1 MNSGNGNSTPITG
14 GPSAPWSTKKSSLLY
29 GVNYWGANYF
39 RVNDAG
45 NMEIRPLGQNGPA
58 LDLYCLVQDLIE
70 RGIRLPILL
79 RFPDIIKA
87 RIELLNGC
95 FSRAMEE
102 AKYTGVYR
110 GVYPIKVNQQKH
122 LVEEILEFGQFHR
135 MGLEAGSKP
144 ELLITLAHMDTPN
157 ALIICNGFKDQEYIE
172 MALISQKL
180 GRNTIIVVDRH
191 SELSLIINASR
202 RLNIKPKIGFRAKLN
217 TPSSGRWAETSGAKS
232 KFGLTPSEIVRGI
245 EMLKQENMLDCLQ
258 LLHFHI
264 GSQIPSIQSIKGAI
278 KEGARFFTE
287 VYALGANLKYIDVG
301 GGLGVDYDGSGR
313 SDSSTNYSEQE
324 YANDIVAI
332 LQSICDEKKVPHPD
346 IVSESGRSLV
356 AHATALIFDVLG
368 HSEVAIQD
376 FVLPSSEKEHRLVQ
390 DLYEIYKLLNKD
402 NINEYYN
409 DLIEKKRDTLQLFTY
424 GVLSLD
430 QRAKAEDLFRA
441 IATRIVHI
449 ARENNEL
456 EDIRYALEQELSDTY
471 FCNFSVFQS
480 LPDSWAL
487 EQLFPIVPIH
497 RLNERPERRAT
508 LVDLTCDSDG
518 QITNFIDVEAGGV
531 QKYLEVHALEPGQ
544 PYYMG
549 VFLTGAYQE
558 ILGDLHNLFGDT
570 DAVHVSLTETD
581 SYYTIDH
588 VVQGNDIREVLQYVE
603 YEKPELLERVRKATE
618 SGILK
623 GTISR
628 PEARLLLEHYERG
641 LSSYTYLTEEHN
653 EPFLQ
658 YFAEESNP
666 MGPIS
671 QFIHQ
676 TLPAL

>member
-1 MNSGNGNSTPITG
+1 MSQGNSNSSWTV
-14 GPSAPWSTKKSSLLY
+14 KKSGELY

-39 RVNDAG
+39 RINEAG
-45 NMEIRPLGQNGPA
+45 NMELRPMGPDGPG
-58 LDLYCLVQDLIE
+58 LDLYNLTQDLNE
-70 RGIRLPILL
+70 RGIRMPILL
-79 RFPDIIKA
+79 RFPDIVRS
-87 RIELLNGC
+87 RIELLSNC
-95 FSRAMEE
+95 FRKAVEE
-102 AKYTGVYR
+102 AKYSGTYR
-110 GVYPIKVNQQKH
+110 GVYPVKVNQQKH
-122 LVEEILEFGQFHR
+122 LVEEIVEFGQAHGF
-135 MGLEAGSKP
+135 GLEAGSKP
-144 ELLITLAHMDTPN
+144 ELLIALAHMDTPN
-157 ALIICNGFKDQEYIE
+157 ALIICNGFKDHEYIE

-180 GRNTIIVVDRH
+180 GRNTFIVVDRY
-191 SELSLIINASR
+191 SELQMIVTASR

-232 KFGLTPSEIVRGI
+232 KFGLTPSEIVKGVDY
-245 EMLKQENMLDCLQ
+245 LKQEGMLDCLQ

-287 VYALGANLKYIDVG
+287 VFALGASSLKYIDVG

-346 IVSESGRSLV
+346 IISESGRSLV
-356 AHATALIFDVLG
+356 AHSTALVFDVLG
-368 HSEVAIQD
+368 HSEVALPD
-376 FVLPSSEKEHRLVQ
+376 YVLQNAEKESRLVQ
-390 DLYEIYKLLNKD
+390 DLYEIYKSLNKD

-441 IATRIVHI
+441 IATKIVFI

-456 EDIRYALEQELSDTY
+456 EDMRYALEQELSDTY
-471 FCNFSVFQS
+471 YCNFSVFQS

-487 EQLFPIVPIH
+487 EQLFPIVPLH

-518 QITNFIDVEAGGV
+518 QLTSFIDAEAGGI
-531 QKYLEVHALEPGQ
+531 QKYLEVHALEPGK

-570 DAVHVSLTETD
+570 DAVHVSLTED
-581 SYYTIDH
+581 GQYTIDH
-588 VVQGNDIREVLQYVE
+588 VVEGNDIREVLEYVE
-603 YEKPELLERVRKATE
+603 YQKPELLERVRKATE
-618 SGILK
+618 TGILR

-628 PEARLLLEHYERG
+628 QEARLLMEHYERG
-641 LSSYTYLTEEHN
+641 LTSYTYLTEEQN
-653 EPFLQ
+653 APFYNQLSRREFNGSDQ
-658 YFAEESNP
+658 SVH
-666 MGPIS
+666 
-671 QFIHQ
+671 HQ
-676 TLPAL
+676 TLQTL

>member
-1 MNSGNGNSTPITG
+1 MSE
-14 GPSAPWSTKKSSLLY
+14 WSTKKSAELY
-29 GVNYWGANYF
+29 GVNYWGANFF
-39 RVNDAG
+39 RVNEAG
-45 NMEIRPLGQNGPA
+45 NVEVKPAGLTGPG
-58 LDLYCLVQDLIE
+58 LDLYKLVQDLQE
-70 RGIRLPILL
+70 RGIRMPILV

-95 FSRAMEE
+95 FNRAIEE
-102 AKYTGVYR
+102 AKYGGVYR

-122 LVEEILEFGQFHR
+122 LVEEILDFGQFHR

-180 GRNTIIVVDRH
+180 GRNTFIVVDRY
-191 SELSLIINASR
+191 SELAMIIAAGR
-202 RLNIKPKIGFRAKLN
+202 RLDIRPKIGFRAKLN
-217 TPSSGRWAETSGAKS
+217 TPGSGRWSESSGAKS
-232 KFGLTPSEIVRGI
+232 KFGLTPSEIVKGLEVLRT
-245 EMLKQENMLDCLQ
+245 ENMLDCLQ
-258 LLHFHI
+258 LIHFHI
-264 GSQIPSIQSIKGAI
+264 GSQIPSIQAIKAAI

-287 VYALGANLKYIDVG
+287 IYALGAQLKYIDVG

-332 LQSICDEKKVPHPD
+332 LQSICDEKKIPHPD
-346 IVSESGRSLV
+346 IISESGRALV
-356 AHATALIFDVLG
+356 AHATALICDALGQSEMVLR
-368 HSEVAIQD
+368 D
-376 FVLPSSEKEHRLVQ
+376 YVLANVEKESRLVQ
-390 DLYEIYKLLNKD
+390 DLWDIYRSLNQN

-409 DLIEKKRDTLQLFTY
+409 DLVEKKRDTLQLFTY
-424 GVLSLD
+424 GVLSLE

-441 IATRIVHI
+441 IATKIV
-449 ARENNEL
+449 EL
-456 EDIRYALEQELSDTY
+456 SRGNSELDDIRYNLEQELSDTY

-487 EQLFPIVPIH
+487 DQLFPILPIH
-497 RLNERPERRAT
+497 RLQERPDRRAV

-518 QITNFIDVEAGGV
+518 NISNFIDAETGGE
-531 QKYLEVHALEPGQ
+531 QKYVEVHNLEPGQ

-570 DAVHVSLTETD
+570 DAVHVSLNENG
-581 SYYTIDH
+581 YQIDH
-588 VVQGNDIREVLQYVE
+588 VVEGDDVEEVLEYVE
-603 YEKPELLERVRKATE
+603 YHRADLLERVRKATE
-618 SGILK
+618 SSILK

-628 PEARLLLEHYERG
+628 SEARLLLEHYERG
-641 LSSYTYLTEEHN
+641 LSSYTYLTEDSAM
-653 EPFLQ
+653 PFL
-658 YFAEESNP
+658 
-666 MGPIS
+666 S
-671 QFIHQ
+671 QKKEPHNGHANSPNNGSDQ
-676 TLPAL
+676 PVHHEALSPLQLRDVKGRV

>member
-1 MNSGNGNSTPITG
+1 MSDWGVE
-14 GPSAPWSTKKSSLLY
+14 KSKELY
-29 GVNYWGANYF
+29 GINYWGANYF
-39 RVNDAG
+39 SINDEG
-45 NMEIRPLGQNGPA
+45 NVAVHPQGPNGPK
-58 LDLYCLVQDLIE
+58 LDLYHLTQDLLE
-70 RGIRLPILL
+70 RGIRMPILL
-79 RFPDIIKA
+79 RFPDII
-87 RIELLNGC
+87 RSRLELLAGC
-95 FSRAMEE
+95 FAKAIEE
-102 AKYTGVYR
+102 CKYAGTYR

-122 LVEEILEFGQFHR
+122 LVEEIMEFGQFHR
-135 MGLEAGSKP
+135 FGLEAGSKP
-144 ELLITLAHMDTPN
+144 ELLITLAHMETPN

-180 GRNTIIVVDRH
+180 GRDTFIVVDRYI
-191 SELSLIINASR
+191 ELQMIIQASR
-202 RLNIKPKIGFRAKLN
+202 RLNIRPRIGFRAKLN

-232 KFGLTPSEIVRGI
+232 KFGLTPSEIVAGVEHLRG
-245 EMLKQENMLDCLQ
+245 EGMLDCLE

-264 GSQIPSIQSIKGAI
+264 GSQIPSIQAIKAAI

-287 VYALGANLKYIDVG
+287 IHAMGANLKFIDCG

-324 YANDIVAI
+324 YANDIVSI

-346 IVSESGRSLV
+346 IISESGRSLV

-368 HSEVAIQD
+368 HNELAIPD
-376 FVLPSSEKEHRLVQ
+376 FVLAQPEKESRLVQ
-390 DLYEIYKLLNKD
+390 DLYYIYKTLTKD

-441 IATRIVHI
+441 IATKIVSI
-449 ARENNEL
+449 GRENPEM

-487 EQLFPIVPIH
+487 EQLFPMLPIH

-518 QITNFIDVEAGGV
+518 QVTNFIDVETGGV
-531 QKYLEVHALEPGQ
+531 QKYLEVHALEAGK

-570 DAVHVSLTETD
+570 DAVHVSVNENGY
-581 SYYTIDH
+581 SVDH
-588 VVQGNDIREVLQYVE
+588 VVEGDDVIEVLQYVE
-603 YEKPELLERVRKATE
+603 YHKADLLERIRKTTE
-618 SGILK
+618 NGILR

-628 PEARLLLEHYERG
+628 SEARLLLEHYERG
-641 LSSYTYLTEEHN
+641 LLSYTYLTEDEKDLFHN
-653 EPFLQ
+653 HIQ
-658 YFAEESNP
+658 KRGNNGADQSV
-666 MGPIS
+666 
-671 QFIHQ
+671 HQ
-676 TLPAL
+676 

>member
-1 MNSGNGNSTPITG
+1 MGEEKAMSTTETG
-14 GPSAPWSTKKSSLLY
+14 TPWTTQKSCELY
-29 GVNYWGANYF
+29 GINYWGSNYF
-39 RVNDAG
+39 NVNATG
-45 NMEIRPLGQNGPA
+45 NMEIKPHGQAGPG
-58 LDLYCLVQDLIE
+58 LDLFHLTQDLIE

-79 RFPDIIKA
+79 RFPDIIRS
-87 RIELLNGC
+87 RIELLAGC
-95 FSRAMEE
+95 FAKAIEE
-102 AKYTGVYR
+102 AKYTGSFR
-110 GVYPIKVNQQKH
+110 GVYPVKVNQQKH
-122 LVEEILEFGQFHR
+122 LVEEIVEFGEAHR
-135 MGLEAGSKP
+135 FGLEAGSKP
-144 ELLITLAHMDTPN
+144 ELLIALAHMDTPN
-157 ALIICNGFKDQEYIE
+157 ALIICNGFKDYEYIE

-180 GRNTIIVVDRH
+180 GRNTFIVVDRF
-191 SELSLIINASR
+191 SELQMIISASR
-202 RLNIKPKIGFRAKLN
+202 RLNIKPRIGFRAKLN
-217 TPSSGRWAETSGAKS
+217 TPSAGRWAETSGAKS

-245 EMLKQENMLDCLQ
+245 EILKQEGMLDCFELI
-258 LLHFHI
+258 HFHI
-264 GSQIPSIQSIKGAI
+264 GSQIPSIQSIKAAI

-287 VYALGANLKYIDVG
+287 VYAMGANLKYIDVG

-332 LQSICDEKKVPHPD
+332 LQSICDEKKIPHPD
-346 IVSESGRSLV
+346 IISESGRSIV
-356 AHATALIFDVLG
+356 AHSTALVFDVLG
-368 HSEVAIQD
+368 HAEVAIQD
-376 FVLPSSEKEHRLVQ
+376 FVLTGVEKESRLVQ
-390 DLYEIYKLLNKD
+390 DLYEIYKSLNKD

-441 IATRIVHI
+441 IATRIVNI

-487 EQLFPIVPIH
+487 EQLFPILPIH

-518 QITNFIDVEAGGV
+518 HITTFIDAEAGGT
-531 QKYLEVHALEPGQ
+531 QKYLEVHAIEPGQ

-570 DAVHVSLTETD
+570 DAVHVSLTEKG
-581 SYYTIDH
+581 YTIDH
-588 VVQGNDIREVLQYVE
+588 VVQGDDIREVLQYVE
-603 YEKPELLERVRKATE
+603 YQKPDLLERVRKATE
-618 SGILK
+618 NGILN
-623 GTISR
+623 GAISR

-641 LSSYTYLTEEHN
+641 LSSYTYLTEEQR
-653 EPFLQ
+653 EPFYNHLARREFNGTDQ
-658 YFAEESNP
+658 
-666 MGPIS
+666 
-671 QFIHQ
+671 QIHPP
-676 TLPAL
+676 TL